1 MAHGD
6 VVGNTLVMDGNELAS
21 ARRHTKRRMH
31 KEDAR
36 RADMLCL
43 ERAKRVHGMMMDT
56 DKTLVVIDPFNN
68 QGNNR

>member
-1 MAHGD
+1 VHGD

-36 RADMLCL
+36 RDDMLRL
-43 ERAKRVHGMMMDT
+43 EGAKRVNGMMMDT
-56 DKTLVVIDPFNN
+56 DNTLIVVDPFNN
-68 QGNNR
+68 QGNR